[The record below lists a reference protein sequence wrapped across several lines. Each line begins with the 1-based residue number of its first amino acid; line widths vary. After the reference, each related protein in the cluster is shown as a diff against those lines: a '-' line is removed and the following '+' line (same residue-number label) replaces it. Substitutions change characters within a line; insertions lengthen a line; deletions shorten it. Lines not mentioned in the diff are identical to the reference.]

1 MAAKKIL
8 IIEDERNIAE
18 LIAFN
23 LRKNGYEYRCTDSG
37 ENALKILEREAFDL
51 ILLDLMLTGMDG
63 LDFCRL
69 YRTSPT
75 LKQSPIIM
83 LTARGEEADIV
94 SGLEYGADDYMT
106 KPFSPRVLIARIR
119 ARLRRGEEDADEV
132 VSRSGITLRC
142 KFHEAEI
149 DGNPL
154 QLTSNEFS
162 MLKIFLLN
170 PGRVFSR
177 DEIIDKVHGSGYA
190 VTDRAID
197 VQIVGLRKKLGDKA
211 RIIETVRGVGYRC
224 SRAENI

>member
-8 IIEDERNIAE
+8 VIEDEHNISE

-37 ENALKILEREAFDL
+37 ENALKILERETFDL

-69 YRTSPT
+69 YRTNDS

-119 ARLRRGEEDADEV
+119 ARLRKDEDDADEIV
-132 VSRSGITLRC
+132 TRNGITLRC
-142 KFHEAEI
+142 KFHEADIE
-149 DGNPL
+149 GQPL
-154 QLTSNEFS
+154 ALTSNEFA
-162 MLKIFLLN
+162 MLRMFLSN

-177 DEIIDKVHGSGYA
+177 DEIINAVHGSGYA

-197 VQIVGLRKKLGDKA
+197 VQIVGLRKKLGDKSSV
-211 RIIETVRGVGYRC
+211 IETVRGVGYRC
-224 SRAENI
+224 SRFDD

>member
-1 MAAKKIL
+1 
-8 IIEDERNIAE
+8 
-18 LIAFN
+18 
-23 LRKNGYEYRCTDSG
+23 
-37 ENALKILEREAFDL
+37 
-51 ILLDLMLTGMDG
+51 MLTGMDG

-119 ARLRRGEEDADEV
+119 ARLRKGEEDADES
-132 VSRSGITLRC
+132 VSRCGITLRC

-149 DGNPL
+149 DGNPI

-162 MLKIFLLN
+162 MLKIFLSN

>member
-8 IIEDERNIAE
+8 IVEDEHNIAE

-37 ENALKILEREAFDL
+37 ENALKILERETFDL
-51 ILLDLMLTGMDG
+51 ILLDLMLTGIDG

-69 YRTSPT
+69 YRSNDS

-83 LTARGEEADIV
+83 LTARGEESDIV

-119 ARLRRGEEDADEV
+119 ARLRNEEDDADEV
-132 VSRSGITLRC
+132 ITRNGITLHC
-142 KFHEAEI
+142 KFHEADIE
-149 DGNPL
+149 GEPL
-154 QLTSNEFS
+154 SLTSNEFAI
-162 MLKIFLLN
+162 LKMFFSS

-177 DEIIDKVHGSGYA
+177 DEIINAVHGSGYA

-197 VQIVGLRKKLGDKA
+197 VQIVGLRKKLGGKSSV
-211 RIIETVRGVGYRC
+211 IETVRGVGYRC
-224 SRAENI
+224 SRFDD